1 MMLRFG
7 ILMFFSVLAVM
18 VVISIS
24 TPIFLAVIFPIS
36 IIYYFVHTF
45 YIAAS
50 RQLKRIESVTRSPVY
65 SHFGE
70 TIAGQS
76 TIRAYR
82 AQERFILE
90 SDNRVDFNQKCTMP
104 SGVVSNRWLSVRLEL
119 IGTLIILFAV
129 LFALLGKDL
138 LTGATVGLS
147 ISYALQVTALL
158 NWLVMMAAEVE
169 TNIVANERLEEYDH
183 LEKEAPLVT
192 KSVVNI
198 FLLTPFL
205 RESYVSLS
213 FFFLLKGS
221 RMASEWTSYIQK
233 LSTSIS

>member
-7 ILMFFSVLAVM
+7 ILMMFSVLAVL

-24 TPIFLAVIFPIS
+24 TPIFLACIFPIS
-36 IIYYFVHTF
+36 ILYYFIHTF

-90 SDNRVDFNQKCTMP
+90 SDVRVDFNQKCTLP
-104 SGVVSNRWLSVRLEL
+104 SGIVSLRWLSVRLEL

-129 LFALLGKDL
+129 LFAILAKGII
-138 LTGATVGLS
+138 TGATVGLS
-147 ISYALQVTALL
+147 ISYALQVTQLL

-183 LEKEAPLVT
+183 LNKEAELVT
-192 KSVVNI
+192 KPVVMV
-198 FLLTPFL
+198 FLFC
-205 RESYVSLS
+205 SLWCRINS
-213 FFFLLKGS
+213 FFNFF
-221 RMASEWTSYIQK
+221 
-233 LSTSIS
+233 